1 MRAPGLFG
9 GTNAQTSRTL
19 LESENREKGG
29 ATAAAPF
36 DRNALVPRMIAARAE
51 TRPDA
56 VAVGGETPLTY
67 GALEKHSNRLARY
80 LEAQG
85 CRRETVVGVAAGR
98 SPELIIAALAV
109 MKAGGAYLPIDSS
122 WPFDRVRHV
131 LDDAR
136 APIVIIRSQPNLPMA
151 AENQLV
157 VALSDLDPVLEW
169 YSDAPVSPALE
180 SSQLAYVIY
189 TSGSTGAPKGVE
201 ITHRNLLNLVEWHNA
216 TFGVT
221 SADRATLLAS
231 PGFDASVWEI
241 WPNLCAGASLFIP
254 GERTRL
260 SPEALRDWLV
270 SEHITVTFAPTPI
283 AQRLMFLDWPRETRL
298 RLLLTGAD
306 VLQKHPPSGLPF
318 AVINNYGPTECTV
331 VATSGP
337 LRAGE
342 SETPPSIGKPIRK
355 TEIHILDENLQEVP
369 PGSAGELCIGGASVG
384 RGYRGDPALTRLKF
398 VPDTF
403 RSEPSARLYRTG
415 DRARMLPDGSIE
427 FIGRLDDQIKLH
439 GYRIDP
445 NEVARHL
452 SAHPGVH
459 SCVVRKHVD
468 SAGSEA
474 LLAYIVPAQDVNLTA
489 AHLREHLRALVPDY
503 MIPGAFVR
511 IDALPLNSSGKVD
524 RDALPW
530 PHHTN
535 LLPEAASPPSSAPPS
550 LNETEAA
557 LSTMISK
564 LLSRAHIGPH
574 DNFFLAG
581 GHSLLGAQL
590 LIQIRARFGVD
601 LPLRAIFDHPTIAG
615 IALEIEKRLPIGN
628 SAARAAAS
636 GA

>member
-9 GTNAQTSRTL
+9 TTQADSLRPLLDNRSGQKGSVIAIGPPEPNA
-19 LESENREKGG
+19 
-29 ATAAAPF
+29 F
-36 DRNALVPRMIAARAE
+36 VPHIIAARADAE
-51 TRPDA
+51 PNA
-56 VAVGGETPLTY
+56 VAAASQAPLTCR
-67 GALEKHSNRLARY
+67 ALEKRSNRLARY

-85 CRRETVVGVAAGR
+85 CRRESVVGVVAGR

-109 MKAGGAYLPIDSS
+109 MKAGGAYLPIDPG
-122 WPFDRVRHV
+122 WPLDRVRHV

-136 APIVIIRSQPNLPMA
+136 APIVITCSQPNLSMA

-157 VALSDLDPVLEW
+157 VDLSDLDQLLEW
-169 YSDAPVSPALE
+169 YSDAPVSPALD

-201 ITHRNLLNLVEWHNA
+201 ITHGNLLNLVEWHNA

-254 GERTRL
+254 DERTRL

-283 AQRLMFLDWPRETRL
+283 AQRLMFLDWPRETQL

-337 LRAGE
+337 LRPGE

-355 TEIHILDENLQEVP
+355 TEIRILDENLQEVP

-384 RGYRGDPALTRLKF
+384 RGYRGDPALTNLKF

-403 RSEPSARLYRTG
+403 RNEPSARLYRTG

-452 SAHPGVH
+452 SAHSGIR

-474 LLAYIVPAQDVNLTA
+474 LLAYILPAQGVTLTA
-489 AHLREHLRALVPDY
+489 AQLREHLRALIPDY

-524 RDALPW
+524 RDALPS

-535 LLPEAASPPSSAPPS
+535 LLPETSSPQCYAPPS

-557 LSTMISK
+557 LSTMLSK
-564 LLSRAHIGPH
+564 LLSRAYIGPH

-590 LIQIRARFGVD
+590 LIQIRGRFGVD

-615 IALEIEKRLPIGN
+615 IALEIEKRLPIADSG
-628 SAARAAAS
+628 ARAAAL